1 MSFFAGFGLSD
12 APLDPS
18 LPDGDYLAEVV
29 DVVLEEY
36 EVKDE
41 QYAGNIGHRLVFVY
55 EVIEGPYEEFTVNS
69 RKQYLNPWDS
79 RKRKSYVNRMVIN
92 HGVVPSKIEAVE
104 KNDLIGLIVSARVRD
119 GEVVSVQPR
128 SREECA

>member
-92 HGVVPSKIEAVE
+92 HGVVASKIEAVE

>member
-41 QYAGNIGHRLVFVY
+41 QYAG
-55 EVIEGPYEEFTVNS
+55 
-69 RKQYLNPWDS
+69 D
-79 RKRKSYVNRMVIN
+79 RKS
-92 HGVVPSKIEAVE
+92 VV
-104 KNDLIGLIVSARVRD
+104 
-119 GEVVSVQPR
+119 
-128 SREECA
+128 